1 MSTYVQATGTRVYVH
16 GHNARIENL
25 FLQKMRAL
33 RLATRSYQTLQLPLH
48 SPKCFLN
55 EQLVNRAYFHSND
68 SFTASNRIKGEVL
81 DYAVDLRNSRPG
93 DIINIPYE
101 LTISEAT
108 QVRFSCQAAHHI
120 LFSFKYP
127 Y

>member
-1 MSTYVQATGTRVYVH
+1 MSTYESITW
-16 GHNARIENL
+16 ARMPELRISNL
-25 FLQKMRAL
+25 SLPISYLQKMRAL
-33 RLATRSYQTLQLPLH
+33 RLATRSYRTLQLPFH

-55 EQLVNRAYFHSND
+55 KQLVHRAYFHSDD

-101 LTISEAT
+101 ITISEAT
-108 QVRFSCQAAHHI
+108 QVRFLSNSAPGKNI
-120 LFSFKYP
+120 GK
-127 Y
+127 